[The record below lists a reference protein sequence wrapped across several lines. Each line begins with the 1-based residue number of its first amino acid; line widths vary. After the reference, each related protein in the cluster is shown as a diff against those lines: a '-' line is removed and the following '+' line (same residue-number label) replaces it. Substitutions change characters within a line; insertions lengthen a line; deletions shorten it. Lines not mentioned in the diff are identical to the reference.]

1 MALSPQPAFARIVY
15 NVEGCCA
22 EAPLGVGGPAGFRT
36 ASDGLRQRRFIV
48 RVLPHASEKRIIM
61 TALTVEQV
69 LENIYASLKNDNEDI
84 DTHIQHL
91 KAALAAGSQ
100 KTVEVDSARLV
111 QNNRSGRKLMQSYFK
126 KRGVIVTFSEKS

>member
-1 MALSPQPAFARIVY
+1 
-15 NVEGCCA
+15 
-22 EAPLGVGGPAGFRT
+22 
-36 ASDGLRQRRFIV
+36 
-48 RVLPHASEKRIIM
+48 M